1 MTSLVTIHT
10 LQSLET
16 TVNISQ
22 QHREIDQLAHRL
34 QVVRE
39 LSRSNRLGAWARDHW
54 RTVERQLERKW
65 QFLKTDMRMG
75 GGQ

>member
-1 MTSLVTIHT
+1 M
-10 LQSLET
+10 
-16 TVNISQ
+16 NISQ
-22 QHREIDQLAHRL
+22 KHREIDQLAHRL